1 MTKKVGI
8 FTTSRADFGIFS
20 SFVRAIQRTDD
31 IAYCLFVGGAHLS
44 NEYGKTINEIRE
56 SNFTITAIFD
66 YLLNEDTAASLAKS
80 AGIEMMNLA
89 DIFRDFEFDFA
100 CVLGDRFELIPI
112 VLNAVL
118 FKKPIIHLSG
128 GEITEGVIDDQ
139 IRHMVTKA
147 AHVHFVSCEEY
158 ARNVEKMG
166 EPRWRIF
173 NTGELSIDNLA
184 NTEPLPK
191 ERLFGELSLDPGKD
205 TAILTYHP
213 VTLEYSLPP
222 RDQIQNI
229 FDALNEHD
237 LQLVITA
244 PNTEVDREI
253 ILDYIRGQVKKH
265 PSYRYIES
273 LGALRFHSLLRY
285 SKFIIGN
292 SSSGIV
298 EAPFLR
304 VPSINIGD
312 RQKGRLRHPSV
323 IDTGYESSA
332 VASGIRS
339 ALDPDFRKSFEDM
352 VFQFG
357 RGNASE
363 KMIEAIRHIAIDQ
376 KLMRKSLTF
385 PSPTRGDNAAE

>member
-1 MTKKVGI
+1 MTKTIGI

-20 SFVRAIQRTDD
+20 SFLRAMQKTDD

-44 NEYGKTINEIRE
+44 NEYGRTINEIRE
-56 SNFTITAIFD
+56 SGFTITSTFD
-66 YLLNEDTAASLAKS
+66 YLLNEDTAASLARS
-80 AGIEMMNLA
+80 AGIEMMHLA
-89 DIFRDFEFDFA
+89 DIFRAFEFDFA

-112 VLNAVL
+112 VLNAIL

-184 NTEPLPK
+184 NTKPLSK
-191 ERLFGELSLDPGKD
+191 EELFGELSLDPGKD

-213 VTLEYSLPP
+213 VTLEYSVSP
-222 RDQIQNI
+222 REQVQNI
-229 FDALNEHD
+229 FDALKDHD

-253 ILDYIRGQVKKH
+253 ILDHIRDQVEKH
-265 PSYRYIES
+265 ASYRYIES
-273 LGALRFHSLLRY
+273 LGALRFQSLLRY

-298 EAPFLR
+298 EAPFLKI
-304 VPSINIGD
+304 PSINIGD

-323 IDTGYESSA
+323 IDTGYEA
-332 VASGIRS
+332 DTINRGIRS
-339 ALDPDFRKSFEDM
+339 ALNHDFVKGLENM

-357 RGNASE
+357 SGSASE
-363 KMIEAIRHIAIDQ
+363 RMIEAIRNIVIDQ
-376 KLMRKSLTF
+376 KFMRKSLIF
-385 PSPTRGDNAAE
+385 PSWT

>member
-1 MTKKVGI
+1 MKKTIGI

-20 SFVRAIQRTDD
+20 AFLRAVQRTED

-44 NEYGKTINEIRE
+44 NEYGKTINEIRG
-56 SNFTITAIFD
+56 SHFTIAATFD
-66 YLLNEDTAASLAKS
+66 YLLNEDTAASLARS

-89 DIFRDFEFDFA
+89 DIFRLFEFDFA

-112 VLNAVL
+112 ILNAIL

-147 AHVHFVSCEEY
+147 AHIHFVSCEEY
-158 ARNVEKMG
+158 ARNVENMG
-166 EPRWRIF
+166 EPRWRVF

-184 NTEPLPK
+184 NTQPVPK
-191 ERLFGELSLDPGKD
+191 ERLFEELSLDPGRV

-213 VTLEYSLPP
+213 VTLEYSVSP
-222 RDQIQNI
+222 RRQVQNI
-229 FDALNEHD
+229 FDALKDQD

-244 PNTEVDREI
+244 PNTEVDRET
-253 ILDYIRGQVKKH
+253 ILDYIRDQVKKH
-265 PSYRYIES
+265 PSYHYIES
-273 LGALRFHSLLRY
+273 LGSLRFHSMLRY

-304 VPSINIGD
+304 IPSINIGD

-323 IDTGYESSA
+323 IDTGYEVDA
-332 VASGIRS
+332 VARGIQS
-339 ALDPDFRKSFEDM
+339 ALEPDFVKGLENM
-352 VFQFG
+352 VFKFG
-357 RGNASE
+357 SGNASE
-363 KMIEAIRHIAIDQ
+363 KMIEAIRSIVVDQ
-376 KLMRKSLTF
+376 KFMRKSLVF
-385 PSPTRGDNAAE
+385 PSPT